1 MATSKQ
7 AEMVLAGE
15 FGDDNIDDISMM
27 ILQNMKQKT
36 PETVDAYI
44 TKEDFVGKMK
54 VWRESTSTSPGSKRH
69 LGHYKALLTPPPS
82 GLTKDEKEEW
92 KRRQDNILDCY
103 VLVINCCIKYKYV
116 LERWKKVTNMMIYK
130 EEGNVKIH

>member
-15 FGDDNIDDISMM
+15 FEDDDIDDILMM
-27 ILQNMKQKT
+27 ILQNTKQKT

-69 LGHYKALLTPPPS
+69 LGHYKALLTPPPL
-82 GLTKDEKEEW
+82 GLTKDEK
-92 KRRQDNILDCY
+92 
-103 VLVINCCIKYKYV
+103 
-116 LERWKKVTNMMIYK
+116 
-130 EEGNVKIH
+130 